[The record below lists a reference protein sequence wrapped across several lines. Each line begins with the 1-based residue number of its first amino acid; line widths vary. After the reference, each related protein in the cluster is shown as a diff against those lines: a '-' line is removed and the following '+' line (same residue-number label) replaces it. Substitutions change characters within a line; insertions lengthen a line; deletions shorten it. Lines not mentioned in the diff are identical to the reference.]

1 MQVDTGRQ
9 AAAECRSRRP
19 AEAVDRVDG
28 RGGGRRD
35 LIGAADVAG
44 AAEPVVGALVDTLVD
59 LVTVPERQG
68 LEAVDILRLRGGC
81 GGVLHD
87 VPAPAP
93 RNERQAVADTGSCTG
108 AGGVGSTLSFLVPFG
123 TAEAW
128 QLPGSS
134 CRRICVPGLEYD
146 WLLPPGDGLGR
157 AALTDPGQLSEA
169 LGEAAR
175 TLAVCDGC

>member
-1 MQVDTGRQ
+1 M
-9 AAAECRSRRP
+9 
-19 AEAVDRVDG
+19 
-28 RGGGRRD
+28 
-35 LIGAADVAG
+35 
-44 AAEPVVGALVDTLVD
+44 VGALLDTLVD

-87 VPAPAP
+87 VPAPPP
-93 RNERQAVADTGSCTG
+93 RNGRQAATG
-108 AGGVGSTLSFLVPFG
+108 AGPCTRTGAGAVGSTLSFLVPFG

-134 CRRICVPGLEYD
+134 CRRICVPGPEYD

-157 AALTDPGQLSEA
+157 AGLTDPGQLSEA

>member
-1 MQVDTGRQ
+1 MDTGRQ
-9 AAAECRSRRP
+9 AAAECRARRLV
-19 AEAVDRVDG
+19 EAADQCDRVDRVDG
-28 RGGGRRD
+28 WEDRARGMV
-35 LIGAADVAG
+35 DV
-44 AAEPVVGALVDTLVD
+44 
-59 LVTVPERQG
+59 VTVPERQG

-87 VPAPAP
+87 TPALPLPLLSGERAVPGAA
-93 RNERQAVADTGSCTG
+93 TGVGVGAGAGIGTG
-108 AGGVGSTLSFLVPFG
+108 AAGSTLSFLVPFG

-134 CRRICVPGLEYD
+134 CRHVRVPGPEYD

-175 TLAVCDGC
+175 TLAVCDGCRS